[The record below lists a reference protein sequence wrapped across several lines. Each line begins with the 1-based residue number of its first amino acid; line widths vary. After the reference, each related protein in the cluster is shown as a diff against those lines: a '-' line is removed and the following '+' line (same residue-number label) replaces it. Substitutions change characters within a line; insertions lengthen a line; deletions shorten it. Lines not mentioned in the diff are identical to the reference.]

1 MATHTSVLQQIPTPF
16 IPDDPEGTYQSMLA
30 RVPKGECPSQWWAAQ
45 YCDYVAGRGNKNT
58 DLAAKEMRWMAREWR
73 ARQGE
78 ASPEAAVWN
87 GKAIGPAEPVMV
99 VKKRRGEVV
108 ISHSGPGVGVG
119 RERIRKSAQLSAKQ
133 IAERRAAEANR
144 QERQVRQV
152 LFVQAYGELG
162 QVRLVADRFGVS
174 DKTVRKALQKQ
185 GVDINPCPPR
195 GDDKRG

>member
-1 MATHTSVLQQIPTPF
+1 LQQIPVPF
-16 IPDDPEGTYQSMLA
+16 IPDDPEGTYQAMLS

-78 ASPEAAVWN
+78 ASPEAEVWN
-87 GKAIGPAEPVMV
+87 GKAIAPAEPVMI
-99 VKKRRGEVV
+99 KKRRGEVV
-108 ISHSGPGVGVG
+108 ISHSEPIVRVS

-133 IAERRAAEANR
+133 MSERRAAEANR
-144 QERQVRQV
+144 QERQVRQT
-152 LFVQAYGELG
+152 LFAQAYRELG

-174 DKTVRKALQKQ
+174 DRTVRKALQAQ
-185 GVDINPCPPR
+185 GVDINPSPPR
-195 GDDKRG
+195 EASKRG